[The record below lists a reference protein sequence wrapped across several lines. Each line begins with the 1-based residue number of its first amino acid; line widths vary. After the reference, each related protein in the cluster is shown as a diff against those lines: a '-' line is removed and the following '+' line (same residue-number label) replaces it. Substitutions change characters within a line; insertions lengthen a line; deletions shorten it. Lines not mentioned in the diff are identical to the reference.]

1 MTCATHWAKRQP
13 SGNGQMGCL
22 RGVRRPKPGRRM
34 GVCKAEPADRLGAR
48 SRVDTLLGDLL
59 ASLGPTE
66 GRTPGVCR

>member
-1 MTCATHWAKRQP
+1 
-13 SGNGQMGCL
+13 MGCL
-22 RGVRRPKPGRRM
+22 RGVRRPKPGCRT

-48 SRVDTLLGDLL
+48 SRVDTLLSDLL